1 MLTGYAYL
9 PCRPPLPF
17 VKVFIENVGEV
28 VGLVDT
34 GASVSAIRLS
44 VVRKIL
50 NPNRVKSLLKLTGVD
65 GKKVIVD
72 SYCSLN
78 VKWENQIVDLENVAV
93 VRSCPF
99 ALILGADW
107 IVKSKTSLIVED
119 DKIIAKSTEPSKPKL
134 KKVRFAGIEDEIVNS
149 EVGDE
154 CPLVVKDELIEA
166 LEKDGTKRRNFNHGM
181 EVKVV
186 ESAIILAESL
196 CFVKAKMFKNFSGNV
211 VVRPNMC
218 SHPGLEWII
227 PSCIVKVKAG
237 RLKIPVL
244 NMKKSVLNLRRKD
257 LLAFVEPDFD
267 PSVVIV
273 DREDQPVNPACPLIS
288 NSEQPSWNALKD
300 ARIGENL
307 STEER
312 NAVLALLTRRLRCF
326 PTADGNLGYTNMAEH
341 AIDTENAHPISCVPY
356 RVSAPERRM
365 IIEKV
370 TEMLRQ
376 GIIRPSFS
384 PWASPVVLVKKKSG
398 DYRFCIDYRRLNAV
412 TKRDVYPL
420 PRMDD
425 VFDRLAGAKFFSSL
439 DLMSGYW
446 QVPVAEADRSK
457 TAFITPD
464 GLYEF
469 MRLPFGLNNAPSTFQ
484 RLMDRVLAR
493 LKWQMCLVY
502 LDDVLVFGKTFEEH
516 QKRLECVLIALEKAG
531 LTLNVSKCIFAT
543 NRIFH
548 LGHIIDENGIRPD
561 PEKISAL
568 VNFKVKNVKSLR
580 GFLGLASFYRR
591 FVPEFA
597 AIAHPLHVLL
607 KKNSTWSWK
616 EQQELAKTELVNR
629 LVSSPVLAHFDEN
642 IDVCVQ
648 TDASLVGLGAVLT
661 QDSGDGPRPIA
672 YISRR
677 LTEAESKYHANELEC
692 LAIVWAL
699 KKLRHYVYGRR
710 FSICTDSSAVRWLWS
725 KKEVNGKFAR
735 WILSLQEFDFEIR
748 HVKGVNNCVADALSR
763 NPDESCIGPSGS
775 AIGHVVCVFDSRRPV
790 GMSNAEL
797 AFQQQLDSQLRP
809 IITSLN
815 AKEPGKFWEQFKIH
829 GKVLYRRN
837 PSQGR
842 KFLLCIP
849 SILRRKVIEFCHDDP
864 SSSHMGIDKTV
875 ARVSE
880 RYWWPK
886 FRASVRKYVSSCSY
900 CQFHKCIPGFPAGQ
914 LQPIPP
920 PDRPFHTIGMDH
932 LGPFKATSDG
942 KKHILMAIDYLTKY
956 VEAVAV
962 ADTSTALVAEFV
974 KDQINFRH
982 GGTTRIISD
991 QGTAFSSH
999 LMEEKVNEWRTDH
1012 VFATAEHPQTSGL
1025 VERVNRTMT
1034 LALAAYVN
1042 VDHDDWDRHLPAA
1055 IFAINTARQ
1064 STTEISPF
1072 QLVYGRLPFTTL
1084 ENEFPWPKERPEP
1097 VNVFLSR
1104 VEEMRNA
1111 ARLNII
1117 EKQEKVKRLVDLRR
1131 RIVKDLYPGELVLVR
1146 RKLKK
1151 KGKTKK
1157 LLPKYV
1163 GPFQV
1168 VKKVC
1173 PTTYLVEDLPAQRKK
1188 KRFRRFNAHVVQI
1201 RKFHPREDAEWDDW
1215 PDEPE
1220 ESIEIQPSSGQPA
1233 EKEASVESAVPDQ
1246 PTPVQI
1252 NPPEVV
1258 EPPLQPT
1265 TTRAGRKVVRP
1276 SWMKNFVA

>member
-1 MLTGYAYL
+1 M
-9 PCRPPLPF
+9 F
-17 VKVFIENVGEV
+17 V
-28 VGLVDT
+28 
-34 GASVSAIRLS
+34 
-44 VVRKIL
+44 
-50 NPNRVKSLLKLTGVD
+50 
-65 GKKVIVD
+65 
-72 SYCSLN
+72 C
-78 VKWENQIVDLENVAV
+78 
-93 VRSCPF
+93 
-99 ALILGADW
+99 
-107 IVKSKTSLIVED
+107 
-119 DKIIAKSTEPSKPKL
+119 
-134 KKVRFAGIEDEIVNS
+134 
-149 EVGDE
+149 
-154 CPLVVKDELIEA
+154 DELIES
-166 LEKDGTKRRNFNHGM
+166 LKQETQPSRRSTGKTA
-181 EVKVV
+181 KVV
-186 ESAIILAESL
+186 QSTSIPPESL
-196 CFVKAKMFKNFSGNV
+196 CFVRAKMAKDFSGSV
-211 VVRPNMC
+211 MIRPNLC
-218 SHPGLEWII
+218 AQPGSEWVI
-227 PSCIVKVKAG
+227 PCCVVQVKEG
-237 RLKIPVL
+237 RIKIPVL
-244 NMKKSVLNLRRKD
+244 NMKKSALNLRRKD
-257 LLAFVEPDFD
+257 LLAFVDTDFD
-267 PSVVIV
+267 PNMVAIGP
-273 DREDQPVNPACPLIS
+273 EDQPENPACPLIS
-288 NSEQPSWNALKD
+288 NDEPSENTYD
-300 ARIGENL
+300 FGDVRIGDNL
-307 STEER
+307 SAEER
-312 NAVLALLTRRLRCF
+312 CAVLDLLRKRRRCF
-326 PTADGNLGYTNMAEH
+326 PSADGNLGSTNAADH
-341 AIDTENAHPISCVPY
+341 AIDTGDAHPISCVPY
-356 RVSAPERRM
+356 RVSATERR
-365 IIEKV
+365 IIMEKIA
-370 TEMLRQ
+370 EMLKQ

-384 PWASPVVLVKKKSG
+384 PWAAPVVLVKKKSG
-398 DYRFCIDYRRLNAV
+398 EYRFCVDYRRLNSV

-439 DLMSGYW
+439 DLKSGYW

-469 MRLPFGLNNAPSTFQ
+469 LRLPFGLNNAPSTFQ

-548 LGHIIDENGIRPD
+548 LGHIIDEKGIRPD

-568 VNFKVKNVKSLR
+568 VNFKIKNVKSLR

-597 AIAHPLHVLL
+597 AIAHPLHSLL
-607 KKNSTWSWK
+607 KKNSTWSWLADK
-616 EQQELAKTELVNR
+616 ELAKTELVNR
-629 LVSSPVLAHFDEN
+629 LVSAPVLAHFDEN

-661 QDSGDGPRPIA
+661 QDSGEGPRPIA

-725 KKEVNGKFAR
+725 KKEVTGKFAR

-763 NPDESCIGPSGS
+763 NPDESCTGPSGS

-790 GMSNAEL
+790 GLSNAEL

-815 AKEPGKFWEQFKIH
+815 SKVPGKFADQFKIH
-829 GKVLYRRN
+829 GKVLYKRN

-842 KFLLCIP
+842 KFLLCVP

-886 FRASVRKYVSSCSY
+886 FRASVRKYVSSCNY

-932 LGPFKATSDG
+932 LGPFKVTSGG
-942 KKHILMAIDYLTKY
+942 KKHILIAIDYLTKY

-962 ADTSTALVAEFV
+962 TDTSSALVAEFV
-974 KDQINFRH
+974 KDHINFRH

-999 LMEEKVNEWRTDH
+999 LMEEKVHEWRTDH

-1042 VDHDDWDRHLPAA
+1042 TDHDDWDRHLPAA

-1104 VEEMRNA
+1104 VKEMRNA

-1131 RIVKDLYPGELVLVR
+1131 RVVKDLFPGELVLVR

-1157 LLPKYV
+1157 LLPKYI

-1201 RKFHPREDAEWDDW
+1201 RKFHPRDDAEWDDW

-1220 ESIEIQPSSGQPA
+1220 DSSSSQPA
-1233 EKEASVESAVPDQ
+1233 EKEASVASQEYVQPD
-1246 PTPVQI
+1246 PVQI

-1258 EPPLQPT
+1258 ETPLQPI